1 MRRITLAALAV
12 TFLLP
17 FMAASTAG
25 ADSDGAAL
33 ERVQRYVAAL
43 DTLRAEFTQELR
55 DAAGTVR
62 EEADG
67 VLMLAKPGR
76 FRWDYR
82 NPSEQLLVS
91 DGRTVWLY
99 DVELEQVTVR
109 AAGQSLSTTP
119 AMLLSGTGRVEDS
132 FSVSDDGAADG
143 LDWVRLVPKL
153 DDTDFRMVRLGFS
166 GTELARMELSDRL
179 GQVTRIEFSRIE
191 RNPVLEPGLFTFT
204 PPPGVDV
211 VGTAASP

>member
-1 MRRITLAALAV
+1 
-12 TFLLP
+12 
-17 FMAASTAG
+17 
-25 ADSDGAAL
+25 
-33 ERVQRYVAAL
+33 
-43 DTLRAEFTQELR
+43 R

-153 DDTDFRMVRLGFS
+153 DDTD
-166 GTELARMELSDRL
+166 
-179 GQVTRIEFSRIE
+179 
-191 RNPVLEPGLFTFT
+191 
-204 PPPGVDV
+204 
-211 VGTAASP
+211 